1 MEEYRRTCSRC
12 RHQWYIPKKLA
23 EERAPNRM
31 EMTGAKM
38 SSAGANISLVF
49 FSRTRKQLRVQQLE
63 DRQVR
68 VAENT
73 RCPSCGSSAFTQER
87 MWS

>member
-1 MEEYRRTCSRC
+1 MPE
-12 RHQWYIPKKLA
+12 KLA
-23 EERAPNRM
+23 EERSKPDGDNQR
-31 EMTGAKM
+31 EDD
-38 SSAGANISLVF
+38 SAGANMSLVS